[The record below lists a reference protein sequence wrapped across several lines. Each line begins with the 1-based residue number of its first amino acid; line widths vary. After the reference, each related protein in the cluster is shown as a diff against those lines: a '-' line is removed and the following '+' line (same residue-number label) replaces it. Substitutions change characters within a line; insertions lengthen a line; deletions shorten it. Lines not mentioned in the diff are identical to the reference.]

1 MESFVF
7 LNFRIFNYFF
17 WFILVYLLL
26 SLVFAIILLV
36 SRVGSTVLEQN
47 PLVIIIVW
55 LVLISTMTWIS
66 SKLIIS
72 EVLLAIEPNLSATR
86 SISRSW
92 QLTNRSVFRIQTI
105 QIVTFLINLPIFI
118 VAQLLYVEFQNLFI
132 VEMLSKIILNP
143 VPAYIF
149 WILLFSIVVFYI
161 LMLAINLLALPLWQ
175 SVKAIIYYDL
185 RIRNEVLGLHLRE
198 LSSEENW

>member
-1 MESFVF
+1 M
-7 LNFRIFNYFF
+7 
-17 WFILVYLLL
+17 
-26 SLVFAIILLV
+26 
-36 SRVGSTVLEQN
+36 
-47 PLVIIIVW
+47 
-55 LVLISTMTWIS
+55 
-66 SKLIIS
+66 
-72 EVLLAIEPNLSATR
+72 
-86 SISRSW
+86 
-92 QLTNRSVFRIQTI
+92 
-105 QIVTFLINLPIFI
+105 INLPIFI

>member
-1 MESFVF
+1 
-7 LNFRIFNYFF
+7 
-17 WFILVYLLL
+17 
-26 SLVFAIILLV
+26 
-36 SRVGSTVLEQN
+36 
-47 PLVIIIVW
+47 
-55 LVLISTMTWIS
+55 MTWIS